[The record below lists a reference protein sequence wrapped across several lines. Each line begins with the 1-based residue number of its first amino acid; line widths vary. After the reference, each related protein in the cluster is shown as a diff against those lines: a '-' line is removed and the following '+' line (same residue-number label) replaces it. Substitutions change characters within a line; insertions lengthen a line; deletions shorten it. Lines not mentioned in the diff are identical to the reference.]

1 MSITG
6 TRIPRSQYENRQL
19 KEWEAHAQHKRQS
32 KTQRALDELNKKG
45 KDRERA
51 AMIRIVSWLNAE
63 SGLLKFTVNPIALV
77 DRFLEAEKTQ

>member
-6 TRIPRSQYENRQL
+6 TRIPRSQYE
-19 KEWEAHAQHKRQS
+19 WEARKRQA
-32 KTQRALDELNKKG
+32 KTQRAIDELNKKG